1 MATVTQVQLRRGTSA
16 QVATFTGAQGEVV
29 VDTTNNRAVVHD
41 GATAGG
47 FALARRAEKQRAI
60 HSSAD
65 LPVTADDVVL
75 NVNAAS
81 PLTITIPAA
90 STRGGNRLEIKVVPG
105 STTITLTRTGSDTLD
120 GHSSLSLTSGER
132 VVLTPYN
139 DGVNN
144 TLGYGL

>member
-1 MATVTQVQLRRGTSA
+1 MTTATQVQLRRGTSA

-65 LPVTADDVVL
+65 LPVTADDVIL
-75 NVNAAS
+75 NVNVTS
-81 PLTITIPAA
+81 PLTITVPAA
-90 STRGGNRLEIKVVPG
+90 SSRVGSITFKVVIG
-105 STTITLTRTGSDTLD
+105 SAAVTLVPTGADTFDGATSLSPPTGSRFELIPF
-120 GHSSLSLTSGER
+120 S
-132 VVLTPYN
+132 
-139 DGVNN
+139 DGVNS
-144 TLGYGL
+144 GYGL

>member
-1 MATVTQVQLRRGTSA
+1 MATATQVQLRRGTST
-16 QVATFTGAQGEVV
+16 QVAAFTGAPGEVV

-65 LPVTADDVVL
+65 LPVTADDVIL
-75 NVNAAS
+75 NVNVTS
-81 PLTITIPAA
+81 PLTITTPAA

-105 STTITLTRTGSDTLD
+105 SAAITLIPAGGDTLD
-120 GHSSLSLTSGER
+120 GHGSLALTGGER

-139 DGVNN
+139 DGINN
-144 TLGYGL
+144 ALGYGL

>member
-1 MATVTQVQLRRGTSA
+1 MTTATQVQLRRGTSA

-41 GATAGG
+41 GTTLGG

-60 HSSAD
+60 HGSAD
-65 LPVTADDVVL
+65 LPVTADDVIL

-81 PLTITIPAA
+81 SLTITIPAA
-90 STRGGNRLEIKVVPG
+90 ATRGGNRLEIKVVSG
-105 STTITLTRTGSDTLD
+105 SALITLTGTGGDTLD
-120 GHSSLSLTSGER
+120 GHGSLALIGGER

-144 TLGYGL
+144 ALGYGL

>member
-60 HSSAD
+60 HGSAD
-65 LPVTADDVVL
+65 LPVTADDVIL
-75 NVNAAS
+75 NVNVTS
-81 PLTITIPAA
+81 PLTITVPAA
-90 STRGGNRLEIKVVPG
+90 SSRVGNPIEFKIMPASSAV
-105 STTITLTRTGSDTLD
+105 TLAPTGSDTLD
-120 GHSSLSLTSGER
+120 GRTSLSPSAGSRTKL
-132 VVLTPYN
+132 LPYF
-139 DGVNN
+139 DGTNN
-144 TLGYGL
+144 ALGYSL